1 MSQAKVINL
10 DSAALDAALEKFT
23 VAAANKT
30 AADKELITALD
41 AVIEP
46 VITSMIT
53 LHDCS
58 PLNRFTKVVKDA
70 LPSKQSKICKAVE
83 DYLINYIEID
93 PATLFYVQATHRFAC
108 NIKNLVAWSKD
119 NNYKEKIVAM
129 PLSAWLQAKKK
140 KEKTARATLAA
151 PSELVK
157 KDASQLLKR
166 IESYGLQVEDESW
179 KTIYDLLKQLVK

>member
-41 AVIEP
+41 AVVEP
-46 VITSMIT
+46 VITAVVT
-53 LHDCS
+53 LQDCS

-70 LPSKQSKICKAVE
+70 LPNKQGKICKAVE
-83 DYLINYIEID
+83 DYLTNYLEIN
-93 PATLFYVQATHRFAC
+93 PTVLFYVQATHRFAC
-108 NIKNLVAWSKD
+108 NIKQLVAWSKD
-119 NNYKEKIVAM
+119 HDYKEKIAAM

-140 KEKTARATLAA
+140 KEKTARATP